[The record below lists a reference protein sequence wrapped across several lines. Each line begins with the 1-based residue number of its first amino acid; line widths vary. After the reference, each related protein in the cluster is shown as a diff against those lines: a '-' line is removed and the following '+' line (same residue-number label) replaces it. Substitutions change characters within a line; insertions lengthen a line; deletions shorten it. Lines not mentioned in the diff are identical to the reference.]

1 MNNPKDAIRAM
12 QAAETN
18 LTRTRASLASARAV
32 VASHE
37 AVCRELESHKR
48 NEILKAGGA
57 GKLPVLTDL
66 NHRLSAAL
74 AQLAESNH
82 VLSTLMEF
90 EAESI
95 RVLAHTEKEASDA
108 VQAAWDS
115 EADRA
120 REDLIRVAAPAL
132 SKLYKARFNSN
143 SHIAIGTLLRSTG
156 LLSDLETAAEQAE
169 VTFDPG
175 LPECVVSSLLTHEE
189 RSAGLR
195 RAA

>member
-1 MNNPKDAIRAM
+1 MNPRDALKLM
-12 QAAETN
+12 QTAETN
-18 LTRTRASLASARAV
+18 LTRTRASLASARGV
-32 VASHE
+32 VATHE
-37 AVCRELESHKR
+37 AVCRELESQKR
-48 NEILKAGGA
+48 TEILKAGAA
-57 GKLPVLTDL
+57 GKLPALTDL

-82 VLSTLMEF
+82 VLATLTEF

-95 RVLAHTEKEASDA
+95 RVLAHAEKDASDA

-132 SKLYKARFNSN
+132 ARLYRARFNSN
-143 SHIAIGTLLRSTG
+143 SPIAIGNLLRSTG
-156 LLSDLETAAEQAE
+156 LLSDLEIAAEQAE

-175 LPECVVSSLLTHEE
+175 LQI
-189 RSAGLR
+189 G
-195 RAA
+195 RAHV

>member
-32 VASHE
+32 VATHE
-37 AVCRELESHKR
+37 AACRELESQKPT
-48 NEILKAGGA
+48 EILKAGGA

-82 VLSTLMEF
+82 VLSTLTEF

-132 SKLYKARFNSN
+132 SKLYKA
-143 SHIAIGTLLRSTG
+143 STR
-156 LLSDLETAAEQAE
+156 LE
-169 VTFDPG
+169 
-175 LPECVVSSLLTHEE
+175 
-189 RSAGLR
+189 R
-195 RAA
+195 RRG